1 MKDRDKFGVIR
12 DELAR
17 LRPTLSGFVRNHNAK
32 ARAVTI
38 EAPAL
43 TSGATYNGI
52 DLVEFMTP
60 DQRAGQ
66 GEVEELFSRL
76 VFQRLA
82 PDLLD
87 KAPDW
92 APVGPRVERFVDGRL
107 DRLLFWNGRRPGNT
121 LEIAPGTVMVNNR
134 FGVRDGVVHCQYDT
148 YLPDRTLR
156 LGTLSEPFSLV
167 SKDQS
172 FAILYGRA
180 TPEDRV
186 FLAAAR
192 VAYPYGF
199 ENLAPWAYGRAEG
212 DLREQV
218 TKILMEADRPM
229 GRLYDLLVP
238 AVMRKR
244 VFYRTIGGP
253 DTWAT
258 ATPKPVRERVFMKL
272 VAAGI
277 I

>member
-1 MKDRDKFGVIR
+1 MKDRDKVKVIR
-12 DELAR
+12 DELSR
-17 LRPTLSGFVRNHNAK
+17 LRPTLSGYVRNHNAK

-43 TSGATYNGI
+43 DSGATYNGI
-52 DLVEFMTP
+52 DLVELMTP

-66 GEVEELFSRL
+66 SEVEELFSRL
-76 VFQRLA
+76 VFQQIA
-82 PDLLD
+82 PEMLD
-87 KAPDW
+87 GPIDW
-92 APVGPRVERFVDGRL
+92 APVGSRVERFVDGRL
-107 DRLLFWNGRRPGNT
+107 ERLLFWNGRRSGNT
-121 LEIAPGTVMVNNR
+121 LEVGEDTVMVNNR

-148 YLPDRTLR
+148 YLPNRTMR
-156 LGTLSEPFSLV
+156 LGTLSAPFSLV

-180 TPEDRV
+180 NPEDRV

-218 TKILMEADRPM
+218 TKVLLEADRPM

-253 DTWAT
+253 DTWAK
-258 ATPKPVRERVFMKL
+258 ATPKLVRERVYMKL